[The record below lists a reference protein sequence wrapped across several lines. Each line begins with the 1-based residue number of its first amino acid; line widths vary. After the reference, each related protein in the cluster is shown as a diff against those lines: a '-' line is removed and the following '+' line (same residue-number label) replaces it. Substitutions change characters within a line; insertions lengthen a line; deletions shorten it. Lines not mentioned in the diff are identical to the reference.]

1 MLPIIQGND
10 AIISVIL
17 HQQAIQLASSPAD
30 TAIESHK
37 IDLSRVKELSV
48 RLIPYMRWAEVSP
61 EFSIRDNVL
70 EVSFPASSQKPGK
83 WDIEISYFTPSDD
96 GGYKR
101 QRVKQDFAEV
111 IPAYERAP
119 GAMTSAYIVT
129 AEVSSI
135 MRGETGLDA
144 YQSALARGLVTSY
157 EEWVEYIRGPKGDPG
172 NTGKDAYAYYLE
184 TTTDSPKL
192 SKEQWSNYHNHYL
205 SILHRIILGENVPM
219 QGRKSTGDYLLELHT
234 TIDRLAS
241 ALQAKD
247 IDVREQSGLASFVP
261 KIKAYE
267 PMHIVLFKQVQL
279 YTWQQRS
286 LGRFVEISPAWSSP
300 DLSHMFASNN
310 ALERLP
316 EIRGIDRVVSIAS
329 MAKDT
334 GVQGEVRIPN
344 LPMVTSSN
352 QSFASC
358 KSMERILV
366 GDMPMCKN
374 ISQMVYNC
382 PKLRYAELGSIPLVE
397 DASHILASCP
407 SLVQVIFRG
416 GVAPSSSA
424 TSMFEGDGSLRSVDG
439 VIDLSSV
446 SSYQNLVYGC
456 DALESIKIKGLGD
469 SINLSRCAVLSAE
482 SLRYIIDNAKTVTG
496 KTIYLPRTFFEAR
509 RDEMETLGRQ
519 ATSKGFTINYI

>member
-1 MLPIIQGND
+1 MLPIVQGND

-17 HQQAIQLASSPAD
+17 HQQAIRLASSPAD

-101 QRVKQDFAEV
+101 QRVKQGFAEV

-129 AEVSSI
+129 AEVTTA

-144 YQSALARGLVTSY
+144 YESALARGLVSSY
-157 EEWVEYIRGPKGDPG
+157 EEWVEYIRGPRGDKGD
-172 NTGKDAYAYYLE
+172 TGKDAYGYYLE
-184 TTTDSPKL
+184 TTTDNPKL
-192 SKEQWSNYHNHYL
+192 SKEQWANYHNHYL
-205 SILHRIILGENVPM
+205 SVLHRIILGENVPM
-219 QGRKSTGDYLLELHT
+219 QGQKSTGDYLLELHT

-241 ALQAKD
+241 ALQSKD
-247 IDVREQSGLASFVP
+247 IDVREQSGLASFIP

-267 PMHIVLFKQVQL
+267 PMHIVLFKQTQL
-279 YTWQQRS
+279 YAWVQRD
-286 LGRFVEISPAWSSP
+286 LGRFVEISPAWTSP
-300 DLSHMFASNN
+300 DLSNMFSSNN
-310 ALERLP
+310 ALVRLP
-316 EIRGIDRVVSIAS
+316 EIRGIDRVVSIDSVAS
-329 MAKDT
+329 DT

-344 LPMVTSSN
+344 LPMVTTSHRA
-352 QSFASC
+352 FASC

-366 GDMPMCKN
+366 GDMPICKR
-374 ISQMVYNC
+374 ISQFAYSC
-382 PKLRYAELGSIPLVE
+382 PKLRYAELGSTPLAE
-397 DASHILASCP
+397 DASHIFASCP
-407 SLVQVIFRG
+407 SLEQVIFRG
-416 GVAPSSSA
+416 GLAPSRLA
-424 TSMFEGDGSLRSVDG
+424 TSLFEGDVSLRSVDG

-446 SSYQNLVYGC
+446 SGYQNIIYGC

-469 SINLSRCAVLSAE
+469 SINLSRCAVISAE
-482 SLRYIIDNAKTVTG
+482 SLRYLIDNAKTVTG
-496 KTIYLPRTFFEAR
+496 KTIYLPRTFFETR
-509 RDEMETLGRQ
+509 RDEMETLGRD
-519 ATSKGFTINYI
+519 ATAKGFTINYI